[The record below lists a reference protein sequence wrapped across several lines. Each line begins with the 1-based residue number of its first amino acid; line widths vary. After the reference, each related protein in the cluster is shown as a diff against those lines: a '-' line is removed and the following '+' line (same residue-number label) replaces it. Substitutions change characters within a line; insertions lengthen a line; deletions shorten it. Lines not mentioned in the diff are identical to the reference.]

1 MKRHPD
7 KDRARDARASP
18 EARTLRGRTSTFRPR
33 AEAGGAHV
41 RPAKGARDGNPLLE
55 ASCGTR
61 RARDR
66 PADAAHGRGERF
78 PYGEPI
84 GDRRGLD
91 DPDSL
96 ARPVGLEEPDRDAG
110 PRGPDGLAKS
120 LAACEV
126 CGDGRR
132 EGATRPLE
140 VLLMAEP

>member
-1 MKRHPD
+1 MERHPD
-7 KDRARDARASP
+7 KDP
-18 EARTLRGRTSTFRPR
+18 
-33 AEAGGAHV
+33 
-41 RPAKGARDGNPLLE
+41 
-55 ASCGTR
+55 
-61 RARDR
+61 
-66 PADAAHGRGERF
+66 GRGARF

-132 EGATRPLE
+132 ERTTRPVEFL
-140 VLLMAEP
+140 VMAEPPEPQRPATAEEDVDEGPGPLAALDAER